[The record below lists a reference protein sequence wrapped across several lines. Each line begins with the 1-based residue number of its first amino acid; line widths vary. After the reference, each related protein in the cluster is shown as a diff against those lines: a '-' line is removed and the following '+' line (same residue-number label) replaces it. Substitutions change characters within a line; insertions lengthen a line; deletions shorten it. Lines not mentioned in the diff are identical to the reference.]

1 MIDQP
6 LMGESEL
13 QRGAHG
19 KVIMNEFSFHTKLD
33 LTILLGRVAKNSA
46 ELLEGIK
53 EASDSS
59 IYYHT
64 HRFLQQHHYLSP
76 EPPNDFAY
84 WTTEVIN
91 DALLGEKL
99 SSVDII
105 QFERIADLRA
115 TFIEILEDHLQETE
129 KLRDCP
135 TGEEFHFMASQTFAL
150 PTPYSARSVREFADI
165 LQQVSINSLYFHIF
179 DARLRLE
186 HGENDFSRWFR
197 DLGKTKL
204 ADELARLDPYT
215 YTLEGLRQRII
226 TLVKKHDSH

>member
-1 MIDQP
+1 MSDF
-6 LMGESEL
+6 
-13 QRGAHG
+13 A
-19 KVIMNEFSFHTKLD
+19 FHTKFD
-33 LTILLGRVAKNSA
+33 LTVLLGRKATNCA
-46 ELLEGIK
+46 ELLEGMRGVP
-53 EASDSS
+53 DSS

-91 DALLGEKL
+91 DAPLGEKL

-115 TFIEILEDHLQETE
+115 TLIEILEAHAQEVGQ
-129 KLRDCP
+129 LRSCP
-135 TGEEFHFMASQTFAL
+135 TGGEFHFMASQTFVV
-150 PTPYSARSVREFADI
+150 PTRYVARDVGEFTEC
-165 LQQVSINSLYFHIF
+165 LQQVTINSLYFHMF

-197 DLGKTKL
+197 DLGSGKL
-204 ADELARLDPYT
+204 ADELAHLDPYT

-226 TLVKKHDSH
+226 QLVKKHDSH

>member
-1 MIDQP
+1 MTGQRPTDMP
-6 LMGESEL
+6 EL
-13 QRGAHG
+13 QGDSHWRHT
-19 KVIMNEFSFHTKLD
+19 MNEFSFHTKLD
-33 LTILLGRVAKNSA
+33 LTVLLGRVAKNSA
-46 ELLEGIK
+46 ELLEGMK
-53 EASDSS
+53 EVPDSS

-64 HRFLQQHHYLSP
+64 HRFLHQHHYLSP

-99 SSVDII
+99 SSVDIV

-115 TFIEILEDHLQETE
+115 TFIEILEEHLQEAE

-135 TGEEFHFMASQTFAL
+135 TGEEFHFMASQTFAI
-150 PTPYSARSVREFADI
+150 PTPYAARSTREFADI
-165 LQQVSINSLYFHIF
+165 LQRVSINSLYFHIF

-197 DLGKTKL
+197 DLGKQEL

-226 TLVKKHDSH
+226 QLVKKHDSD